1 MKVTLRTYGGFAPA
15 LQPKPCEVDSHALP
29 QDDARKL
36 ERLAKE
42 LPARDEPARPV
53 PDERHYEITIESRE
67 GCRVVRCADSSLT
80 DAHAA
85 LLDFVRRH
93 GKRG

>member
-15 LQPKPCEVDSHALP
+15 LQPKACEVDSHALP
-29 QDDARKL
+29 QEEARKL
-36 ERLAKE
+36 ERLASG
-42 LPARDEPARPV
+42 LPSHDAPARPV

-80 DAHAA
+80 DAHAE
-85 LLDFVRRH
+85 LLDFLRRH
-93 GKRG
+93 GRHG